1 MKKILIVNDLI
12 VGGGVEVILYQL
24 ATYLSKQNYEV
35 TIATFRGDKKEFY
48 TRFSKNIKYVLLE
61 LPIKK
66 NRTHSIFWDA
76 EKVRCKLYYYCTKLR
91 LSHKYD
97 ICIALKEGYCMK
109 YVEKLRT
116 KQKYAWIHTDY
127 TYAYWTQWVYGNNAN
142 ELVSMKKFD
151 KVICVS
157 QAVADSVKKV
167 IGDPGNLTVCYN
179 PINFKEILYKEIP
192 DGADTIIAMGNH
204 EYYFENLSKKQ
215 YEYRFLKEIGRNTL
229 YYDKWIKGYHFI
241 ALAPEHQ
248 ESAMIS
254 ENQITWLKEK
264 LKESKDSRPIF
275 VFLHQPFKDTVF
287 GSENGSDIENND
299 ELYDILK
306 SYPQIIFF
314 SGHSHYDLESEKTFF
329 KREFNMINTSSIY
342 YVMNYEDTNEPI
354 YKTQGLV
361 AEIYKSKVVI
371 RRREFITKEW
381 IGEPYIIKYKNDTY
395 KSVR

>member
-1 MKKILIVNDLI
+1 MNKERIFILISCLALIFGTYVFYNKIRSYSELKKSENEKAVLVIPIISDVHIGGFGADIKFQEVLKDYRDLYEDYDAIAI
-12 VGGGVEVILYQL
+12 VGDIVDN
-24 ATYLSKQNYEV
+24 SKTTNYE
-35 TIATFRGDKKEFY
+35 R
-48 TRFSKNIKYVLLE
+48 
-61 LPIKK
+61 
-66 NRTHSIFWDA
+66 
-76 EKVRCKLYYYCTKLR
+76 
-91 LSHKYD
+91 
-97 ICIALKEGYCMK
+97 
-109 YVEKLRT
+109 
-116 KQKYAWIHTDY
+116 
-127 TYAYWTQWVYGNNAN
+127 
-142 ELVSMKKFD
+142 
-151 KVICVS
+151 
-157 QAVADSVKKV
+157 
-167 IGDPGNLTVCYN
+167 
-179 PINFKEILYKEIP
+179 FKEILYKEIP

-361 AEIYKSKVVI
+361 AEIYKSKVII